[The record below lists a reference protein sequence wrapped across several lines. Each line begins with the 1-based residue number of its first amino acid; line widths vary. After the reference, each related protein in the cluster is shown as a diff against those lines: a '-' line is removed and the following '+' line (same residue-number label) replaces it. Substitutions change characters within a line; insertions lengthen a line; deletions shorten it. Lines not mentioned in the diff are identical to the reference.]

1 MLQEEKIFE
10 DQTKFNVVLNFKMQV
25 ILQNVAW
32 SLKTKPV

>member
-25 ILQNVAW
+25 ILQNVA
-32 SLKTKPV
+32 